1 VNCNKCNTR
10 LKVVR
15 TVTAGPC
22 GRTQEAECPQCNR
35 RVTCVTLILSDSE
48 GYGNGAEA
56 VAKRLKSG
64 KISLETSK

>member
-1 VNCNKCNTR
+1 MNCHKCNTR

-22 GRTQEAECPQCNR
+22 GRTQEADCPTCKVR
-35 RVTCVTLILSDSE
+35 YTCVTLILSDSE

-56 VAKRLKSG
+56 VAKRLRDG
-64 KISLETSK
+64 KISLETTK

>member
-1 VNCNKCNTR
+1 MNCTRCNAR

-22 GRTQEAECPQCNR
+22 GRTQEAECSACKR
-35 RVTCVTLILSDSE
+35 TYTCVTLILSDSE

-56 VAKRLKSG
+56 AAKRLKAG